1 MLWKDDNSQ
10 LYAIVKYRTIS
21 SVGRILINA
30 IKIGGGRTRPIQK
43 KKTPFPRGDSGR
55 FSACFHAKPPG
66 QSYSRIILSRFH
78 TCLLVTGSDVGGDT
92 FPLSSTHEIRAH
104 EFSHA
109 NGHLETGSWKRRQQ
123 FRRSLRYPRWNP
135 RDRNSLGLLHVSL
148 FLTLN

>member
-30 IKIGGGRTRPIQK
+30 IKIGGGKNSSHPEK
-43 KKTPFPRGDSGR
+43 KKLH
-55 FSACFHAKPPG
+55 FHVAIRDDFLPAFTQNSPG

-135 RDRNSLGLLHVSL
+135 RDRNTLGLLHVSL
-148 FLTLN
+148 FSS